1 MEGLNKA
8 MYADE
13 DFMRYPI
20 NTEKATLESY
30 ADACREGRESL
41 PMVAAKFEKAAAYYG
56 IALERPKI
64 EKNGPKTFKI
74 ASEDGE
80 FELTCIDD
88 VDNLAKTAVFLIDKR
103 NSMPRKD
110 LKKVA
115 SYVLGRCDALGCDM
129 DVPEMRK
136 IAHIAGVGVGDRAEI
151 EAEFD
156 KRASMNALGRAN
168 SDFWAYSRDLK
179 SLSDAEFYKT
189 ANLET
194 VCNVLEDIDRHYG
207 NTWRYGK
214 DLQAPEDV
222 VFKSTA
228 NDLLKEA
235 SDYML
240 IPSVDATLSK
250 SALMERAS
258 DVNGFFAKYFDMQ
271 EPLAGQDLIDKVASL
286 DRNTAETL
294 LSILENA

>member
-20 NTEKATLESY
+20 NTKQATIESY
-30 ADACREGRESL
+30 ADACREGRENL
-41 PMVAAKFEKAAAYYG
+41 PMVAHKFEKAAAYYG
-56 IALERPKI
+56 ITLEKPQVKVA
-64 EKNGPKTFKI
+64 EAKTFKI
-74 ASEDGE
+74 SGE
-80 FELTCIDD
+80 NGDFEVTCIDD
-88 VDNLAKTAVFLIDKR
+88 IDSLAKTAVFLIDKR
-103 NSMPRKD
+103 ASVPRKE

-156 KRASMNALGRAN
+156 KRATLNMLGKAN
-168 SDFWAYSRDLK
+168 GDFWAYSKELK
-179 SLSDAEFYKT
+179 GLSDDEFYKI

-194 VCNVLEDIDRHYG
+194 ICNVLEDIDRHYG
-207 NTWRYGK
+207 QNWRYDK
-214 DLQAPEDV
+214 DIQAPEDV
-222 VFKSTA
+222 VFKNTA
-228 NDLLKEA
+228 NDLVKEA

-240 IPSVDATLSK
+240 IPSIDATLSK
-250 SALMERAS
+250 KALMERAS
-258 DVNGFFAKYFDMQ
+258 EVNGFFAKYFDLQ
-271 EPLAGQDLIDKVASL
+271 EPISGQELINKVASL
-286 DRNTAETL
+286 DSNTADAL
-294 LSILENA
+294 LSVLEGA